1 MAKGSM
7 AAVVLLLA
15 TPVLAEEGFR
25 HGRFRWVEGG
35 VTVQSATEAG
45 AEQAVANLPFLPGD
59 RVWTDG
65 SGRVEFQF
73 ADGSVVR
80 LDGGSKLDY
89 VAHEPGSTR
98 ERIVLRLWS
107 GGAYLHSRDVRTYP
121 DFGIETPAG
130 VVEVSERGVYRL
142 DVASG
147 ETRLS
152 VYEGEATLEGDGATR
167 VRAGERLYARAGE
180 PVDGPRGFDR
190 AALEDDFARWDAE
203 RGDVTAYA
211 ARSSYVPEEVAPYA
225 ADLDPYGAW
234 RYEPEVGHV
243 WCPSVGPEWHP
254 YLNGRWVWTV
264 FGWTWVGYEPWGWAP
279 FHYGRWGHSSLI
291 GWYWM
296 PGRVWGPAWVSWAV
310 GREYVG
316 WVALGRHDRPVVV
329 RDHGRDRDRIRGHA
343 VPRGTLVTETS
354 PWVYTRRGDVTAPD
368 IARRRLADASEAAG
382 DVRLIESPRAR
393 LTREFT
399 PVADRPAPADHAVPA
414 DRPVP
419 AERAVP
425 RNVRTRPTPGD
436 TAPELRSDP
445 MTTIPFPVARRR
457 PRDGEPRAPEE
468 TREAAGVRTA
478 PRRWERVLPST
489 TAPPAVAPAAPAQ
502 EAHPTDVRAPA
513 RREAEPRS
521 RGEGDREVLRPLF
534 RPLAHPRSEEG
545 ERAERVRGR
554 SSAEGER
561 PQARPEGEVERE
573 RPRPR
578 REVDSDRPRMRPE
591 GDGERPRARPR
602 DDGEAGQR
610 GRRERPPEASQ
621 ERRAE
626 PAPERARRRKEGSD
640 PQ

>member
-1 MAKGSM
+1 MAKGSI
-7 AAVVLLLA
+7 AVAIFLLA
-15 TPVLAEEGFR
+15 VPVLAQEGFR

-89 VAHEPGSTR
+89 VTHEPGSTR

-107 GGAYLHSRDVRTYP
+107 GGAFLHSRDLRTYP

-152 VYEGEATLEGDGATR
+152 VYEGEAALEGDGTTR
-167 VRAGERLYARAGE
+167 VRAGERIYARAGE

-190 AALEDDFARWDAE
+190 SAAEDDFARWDAE

-211 ARSSYVPEEVAPYA
+211 SRSSYVPDEVAPYA

-234 RYEPEVGHV
+234 RDEPEVGHV

-310 GREYVG
+310 GRQYVG
-316 WVALGRHDRPVVV
+316 WVAMGRHDRPVVV
-329 RDHGRDRDRIRGHA
+329 RDRSHVRGHA
-343 VPRGTLVTETS
+343 VPRGTIVTETS

-368 IARRRLADASEAAG
+368 LARRRLADASEAAA

-393 LTREFT
+393 LTREFA
-399 PVADRPAPADHAVPA
+399 PVADHAAAP
-414 DRPVP
+414 
-419 AERAVP
+419 ERAVP

-436 TAPELRSDP
+436 TVPELRSDP

-457 PRDGEPRAPEE
+457 PREGEQRGTDEAREPGVARA
-468 TREAAGVRTA
+468 A
-478 PRRWERVLPST
+478 PRRWERI
-489 TAPPAVAPAAPAQ
+489 APLAAAPAPAAPA
-502 EAHPTDVRAPA
+502 ETTHPTDVRTPTRALGIAEPEP
-513 RREAEPRS
+513 RRQAEPRT

-534 RPLAHPRSEEG
+534 RPLAHPRSEDRG
-545 ERAERVRGR
+545 ERAERPRAR
-554 SSAEGER
+554 ADGE
-561 PQARPEGEVERE
+561 AE

-578 REVDSDRPRMRPE
+578 AEGEAQHPRARPEGAAERPRVRPD

-602 DDGEAGQR
+602 GEGETAERG
-610 GRRERPPEASQ
+610 GRREAPPPA
-621 ERRAE
+621 ERAH
-626 PAPERARRRKEGSD
+626 ARRRKEGSEE
-640 PQ
+640 